1 MANVSIYIP
10 AYNASEFLA
19 RSVESILSQTLPPDE
34 ILVIDDGS
42 KDSTAEITS
51 RYSRVTLIRHEKN
64 LGLAAARNTAFQL
77 ARNELVA
84 SIDADCV
91 VDSAWLATLVSH
103 MDDSKLAGV
112 GGRLIEGVQ
121 CSVADRWRSAHMPQE
136 WGLESIRD
144 PIFIFGANNL
154 FRKSAVL
161 EVGGYDESMRTNGED
176 ADMCR
181 RLRAQGWELAYD
193 PAAKATH
200 MRHDSV
206 RSILDTYW
214 RWLFFGRSDSPNRVS
229 LPLILRHA
237 FLGNVCYMFYGLT
250 KSDLR
255 AGRFELIGLDLLTLF
270 YFPYRDFRMWLTLLK
285 NSAKSEGN
293 RSSEKKSRLM
303 T

>member
-1 MANVSIYIP
+1 VANVSIYIP
-10 AYNASEFLA
+10 AYNASEFLE
-19 RSVESILSQTLPPDE
+19 RSIESILAQTLIPDE

-51 RYSRVTLIRHEKN
+51 RYSRVKLIRHEKN
-64 LGLAAARNTAFQL
+64 RGLAAARNTAFQL

-91 VDSAWLATLVSH
+91 ADSEWLATLVSH
-103 MDDSKLAGV
+103 MDDLKLAGV

-136 WGLESIRD
+136 WGLEPIRD
-144 PIFIFGANNL
+144 PIFLFGANNL

-161 EVGGYDESMRTNGED
+161 GVGGYDESMRTNGED

-193 PAAKATH
+193 PTAKATH

-206 RSILDTYW
+206 RSILHTYW
-214 RWLFFGRSDSPNRVS
+214 RWLFFGRPDGPNRIS
-229 LPLILRHA
+229 LPLIFRRA
-237 FLGNVCYMFYGLT
+237 FLGNVRYLFYDLT
-250 KSDLR
+250 KSDWKAR
-255 AGRFELIGLDLLTLF
+255 RFELIGLDLLTLF
-270 YFPYRDFRMWLTLLK
+270 YFPYRDLRVWLALRK
-285 NSAKSEGN
+285 NSAKMAEH
-293 RSSEKKSRLM
+293 SSPEE
-303 T
+303 